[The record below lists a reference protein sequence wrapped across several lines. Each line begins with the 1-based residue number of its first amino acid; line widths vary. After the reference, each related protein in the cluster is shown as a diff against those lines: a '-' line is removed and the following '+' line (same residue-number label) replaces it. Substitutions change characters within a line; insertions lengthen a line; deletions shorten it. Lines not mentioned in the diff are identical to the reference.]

1 MAESLIVVLPGGGY
15 GPLGPALRFPIIA
28 CRQISD
34 GPTIEV
40 TYPQTREDTPIATRI
55 EVMNAAVSQQVNAAM
70 EQSPAA
76 NVVIVAKSLG
86 TRALAA
92 IATTLPRDRQI
103 AAVWLTP
110 LFGAE
115 DVRTAA
121 MRAGLQSL
129 IVAGTADPYHDQV
142 GFDSVSTALDADTL
156 LIPGADHSLEIPGDV
171 FATLE
176 AMRSL
181 SSAVLDFADKPSE
194 TSGAIKS

>member
-15 GPLGPALRFPIIA
+15 GPLGPALRFPILA

-40 TYPQTREDTPIATRI
+40 TYPQTPEDDPTATRI
-55 EVMNAAVSQQVNAAM
+55 EMVNTAVSQQVHAAM
-70 EQSPAA
+70 QDSPAA

-92 IATTLPRDRQI
+92 TAPTLPRDRQI
-103 AAVWLTP
+103 VAVWLTP
-110 LFGAE
+110 LFGVD

-121 MRAGLQSL
+121 MRAGLHSL
-129 IVAGTADPYHDQV
+129 VVAGTADPYHDQA
-142 GFDSVSTALDADTL
+142 GFDAVSTALDADTL
-156 LIPGADHSLEIPGDV
+156 LIPGADHSLEVPGDI

-181 SSAVLDFADKPSE
+181 SSAVLDFA
-194 TSGAIKS
+194 G